1 MKKENYK
8 DIINKIENIRKQNNK
23 NWMELL
29 RLAIKYSPDKSKKV
43 LKKINLNDQKISKLF
58 SQLSK

>member
-1 MKKENYK
+1 MKRENYK
-8 DIINKIENIRKQNNK
+8 NIINKIENIRKQNNK

-58 SQLSK
+58 SHLSK